1 MSFQPTTF
9 PTKTHPMPLQRSIGI
24 RTAALQGFHINGEFD
39 GIYSCLGPEII
50 QTCLQS
56 QLPTMEVH
64 GRKLGSAGIHHV
76 DVPWW
81 SGEPM
86 NQWWRNKVNAA
97 ADIRLDTQILPL
109 NKNQGLWLINVGPTV
124 SSHIEHHPL
133 LDFPNL
139 SKVGTKKNSWWHS
152 PPDSTAGYDMILW
165 LWPPTSFTSQNLL
178 PFPPKADILNKNPL
192 PGES

>member
-1 MSFQPTTF
+1 MPSNLFSSNYIVWRPLFSFHLPSFFKLKKSMSFQPTTF

-76 DVPWW
+76 DVPRW
-81 SGEPM
+81 SGQTNGGETRWM
-86 NQWWRNKVNAA
+86 
-97 ADIRLDTQILPL
+97 
-109 NKNQGLWLINVGPTV
+109 
-124 SSHIEHHPL
+124 L
-133 LDFPNL
+133 L
-139 SKVGTKKNSWWHS
+139 
-152 PPDSTAGYDMILW
+152 
-165 LWPPTSFTSQNLL
+165 PTSDWTLRFYHWTRIKDCDWSM
-178 PFPPKADILNKNPL
+178 
-192 PGES
+192 